1 MQLSSKLLSAVWLV
15 TAAVSSLGQAQATTS
30 ATTTSAATAS
40 TPATSTGVPNTFEI
54 DVIYPRNETY
64 NATDTFPVVVAIQR
78 PLVASQMGKFRF
90 GTYIMPY
97 SRGDNP
103 GGIDVGDT
111 MNWIRPYNATVF
123 TDDPFFVIENTDAT
137 RWREGVDYDGRGLHA
152 LIWSMS
158 WYPDL
163 EECKQ
168 KKYYVSGRIFFT
180 IDDEGVNPNILD
192 AAECPFEGSVVQV
205 NNNTESCPAFTV
217 LGKGTGNP
225 CAIKID
231 AAKATSISSQIAS
244 LATPAPAATTTATKD
259 DKDSAAGSLGIS
271 IALAQAVVLVS
282 ASLLWM

>member
-1 MQLSSKLLSAVWLV
+1 M
-15 TAAVSSLGQAQATTS
+15 
-30 ATTTSAATAS
+30 
-40 TPATSTGVPNTFEI
+40 STGVPETFEI

-78 PLVASQMGKFRF
+78 PLVASQVGTFRF
-90 GTYIMPY
+90 GAYIMPY

-111 MNWIRPYNATVF
+111 MNWIRPYNATIF
-123 TDDPFFVIENTDAT
+123 TDDPFFVIESTDAT
-137 RWREGVDYDGRGLHA
+137 RWNKGVNYSGRGLHA
-152 LIWSMS
+152 LIWSMN

-163 EECKQ
+163 EECGQ
-168 KKYYVSGRIFFT
+168 ENHHVSGRIFFT

-205 NNNTESCPAFTV
+205 NNNTGSCPAFTV
-217 LGKGTGNP
+217 LGNGTGNP

-271 IALAQAVVLVS
+271 IALAQAAFLVS